1 MIERLVSSPRAVD
14 SSSAAMFLRLFV
26 ERCRL
31 PLTFQKPNGAIP
43 SNDDQ
48 ESEPLC
54 NSFKLD
60 HVPCTQSFRVLSQ
73 LVDLLQAH
81 SSTASRN
88 LSLIGIQAPMHGVLY
103 CLRSII
109 SHTSLRYNQNYY
121 RIASHRFRS
130 MIVYNRR
137 TAHHYR
143 RRRAE
148 KVSRLAIVGT

>member
-26 ERCRL
+26 ERCCL

-48 ESEPLC
+48 ESETLC

-60 HVPCTQSFRVLSQ
+60 HVPCTQSFRVLSH
-73 LVDLLQAH
+73 LVDLLKTH

-109 SHTSLRYNQNYY
+109 SHISLRYNQNYY

-137 TAHHYR
+137 SAHHYR
-143 RRRAE
+143 RRGAE